1 MSSTWGIKEIEHVT
15 FDIPIDSSSF
25 ETIVRY
31 RNPPRNCAL
40 GWVQNPSIS
49 GGGILSTPS
58 KVWFTAA
65 FDESSELNGL
75 MNICDSVNDNEMDEV
90 LDVLVNVSEIRPTTY
105 L

>member
-1 MSSTWGIKEIEHVT
+1 MG
-15 FDIPIDSSSF
+15 SSSL

-65 FDESSELNGL
+65 FEESSELNGL
-75 MNICDSVNDNEMDEV
+75 MNIGDSVNDNEMDEV
-90 LDVLVNVSEIRPTTY
+90 LDVLVNVSEIRPPTY